1 MTYTGTIYLIFASI
15 LWGVVH
21 SLLASHSVKT
31 VLRRIAGGLAF
42 DRLYRFSY
50 NIFALC
56 SFYPI
61 AIMLYTF
68 PDRPLYSIPSPWIYL
83 TVIVQAI
90 AAIVLISAVVQ
101 TGPAEFIGWEQLSG
115 TGESKPPV
123 LMTDG
128 WYAYVRHPL
137 YAGILVFGWLIPEM
151 TVNRLALLIV
161 FTLYIM
167 VGAWFEERK
176 LLKDFAPAYAEY
188 KARVPMLIPKIV
200 NRKSKIVNL
209 KS

>member
-1 MTYTGTIYLIFASI
+1 MTNTGTIFLLLASI

-21 SLLASHSVKT
+21 SILASHSVKA
-31 VLRRIAGGLAF
+31 VLRRAAGALAF

-50 NIFALC
+50 NVFALS

-61 AIMLYTF
+61 ALMLYTF
-68 PDRPLYSIPSPWIYL
+68 PDRHLYSIPSPWVYL
-83 TVIVQAI
+83 TVVLQAI

-115 TGESKPPV
+115 MGESKPPV

-137 YAGILVFGWLIPEM
+137 YTGILVFGWLIPEM

-161 FTLYIM
+161 FTLYIII
-167 VGAWFEERK
+167 GAWFEERK
-176 LLKDFAPAYAEY
+176 LLKDFSPAYAEY
-188 KARVPMLIPKIV
+188 KARVPMLIPKLV
-200 NRKSKIVNL
+200 NRKSKIENQ
-209 KS
+209 K